1 MKDNLEELKSTF
13 KATLET
19 LKTSQVEGGPSKGL
33 EGILSRIQR
42 VENVLIRNQRKI
54 WLNTKKGREV
64 LAKLGVAT
72 ERLREII
79 ESAGGVDDTE
89 AVLKAL
95 ELQEKNN
102 EDEIHRRSMVV
113 T

>member
-19 LKTSQVEGGPSKGL
+19 LKTSQAEGDPSKRL

-42 VENVLIRNQRKI
+42 AENVLILNQKKI
-54 WLNTKKGREV
+54 WLNTKKGREA
-64 LAKLGVAT
+64 LAKLGVAA

-89 AVLKAL
+89 AALNAL
-95 ELQEKNN
+95 ELQANN
-102 EDEIHRRSMVV
+102 IED
-113 T
+113 